1 VVTSN
6 LAREDSVR
14 IRNGLVCF
22 CLGTAL
28 ALSSAAA
35 AADRF
40 GVTFVPNATAL
51 AQIEKLPQTDGIA
64 LIDYARG
71 PNHSVLLVRR
81 TRPGRAEVHTAL
93 TDVWYVIDGGGTLVT
108 GGALQNAKK
117 TEAGEVRGSGVSD
130 GIAHHIGKGD
140 IIDIPAGVPHWVSR
154 VDGKELVYLTVKVAK
169 PSR

>member
-1 VVTSN
+1 M
-6 LAREDSVR
+6 
-14 IRNGLVCF
+14 LV
-22 CLGTAL
+22 
-28 ALSSAAA
+28 ALSSTVLLAVEAI

-40 GVTFVPNATAL
+40 GVTVVPAAAAH
-51 AQIEKLPQTDGIA
+51 AQLEKLPQADGIA

-81 TRPGRAEVHTAL
+81 TRAGRAEVHTAL
-93 TDVWYVIDGGGTLVT
+93 MDVWYVIDGGGTLVT

-117 TEAGEVRGSGVSD
+117 TEPDELRGSGVSG
-130 GIAHHIGKGD
+130 GIARHVGKGD